1 MVTTFICQ
9 RFYALILTKE
19 LGLDQNITSFNKTYV
34 QVNKSNIQ
42 VIFDHTT
49 LLKNKFN
56 LEVSQ
61 ENKEL

>member
-1 MVTTFICQ
+1 MCQ
-9 RFYALILTKE
+9 RFYALIFTKE

>member
-1 MVTTFICQ
+1 MCQ

>member
-1 MVTTFICQ
+1 MCQ

-19 LGLDQNITSFNKTYV
+19 LGSDQNITSFNKTYV

-56 LEVSQ
+56 LEASQ